1 MARAKKDG
9 QFFNCYLR
17 KDILERLAAY
27 SDETGIPKTF
37 VVEKALEKYLSEVMK
52 TKSDTEKQKYKN

>member
-9 QFFNCYLR
+9 QYFNCYLR
-17 KDILERLAAY
+17 KDILERLTAY

-37 VVEKALEKYLSEVMK
+37 VVEKALQEYLDKVIKIEMDSQAKE
-52 TKSDTEKQKYKN
+52 

>member
-9 QFFNCYLR
+9 QYFNCYLR
-17 KDILERLAAY
+17 KDILERLTAY

-37 VVEKALEKYLSEVMK
+37 VVEKALQNYLDKV
-52 TKSDTEKQKYKN
+52 TENELESNKK

>member
-9 QFFNCYLR
+9 QYFNCYLR
-17 KDILERLAAY
+17 KDILERLTVY

-37 VVEKALEKYLSEVMK
+37 VVEKALQKYLDVVMK
-52 TKSDTEKQKYKN
+52 PETDLQKEK

>member
-52 TKSDTEKQKYKN
+52 SKSDIEVKK